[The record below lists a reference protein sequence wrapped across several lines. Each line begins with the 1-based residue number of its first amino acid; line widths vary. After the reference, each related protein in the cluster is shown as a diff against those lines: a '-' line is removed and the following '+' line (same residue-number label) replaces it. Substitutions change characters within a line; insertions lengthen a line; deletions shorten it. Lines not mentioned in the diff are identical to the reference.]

1 MDEIAKEIQA
11 QNIGIT
17 LQNPSQKVG
26 CLLRMDDV
34 ALFHHDPKELQKMLD
49 ITDQIASKYRI
60 EFGEPK
66 SRILTIS
73 KKPTKNTYPH
83 FTLGTLTIQQA
94 DSYKYLG
101 ETLNTQANLTNHII
115 NTKSKAEGALQ
126 TILTIAG
133 DPLLRGIQIET
144 IWKLLDTCITPIITY
159 AAETWNPNKKEIKQ
173 INHITDKILKLI
185 LIIPRTTPREAL
197 YIYLK
202 IQDMEHTMY
211 KTKIT
216 MLKSLEKTTKTL
228 S

>member
-11 QNIGIT
+11 QNIGIS
-17 LQNPSQKVG
+17 LQHPSQNVG
-26 CLLRMDDV
+26 CLLWMDDV

-73 KKPTKNTYPH
+73 KKKKKNTYPQ

-126 TILTIAG
+126 
-133 DPLLRGIQIET
+133 
-144 IWKLLDTCITPIITY
+144 
-159 AAETWNPNKKEIKQ
+159 
-173 INHITDKILKLI
+173 
-185 LIIPRTTPREAL
+185 
-197 YIYLK
+197 
-202 IQDMEHTMY
+202 
-211 KTKIT
+211 
-216 MLKSLEKTTKTL
+216 S
-228 S
+228 